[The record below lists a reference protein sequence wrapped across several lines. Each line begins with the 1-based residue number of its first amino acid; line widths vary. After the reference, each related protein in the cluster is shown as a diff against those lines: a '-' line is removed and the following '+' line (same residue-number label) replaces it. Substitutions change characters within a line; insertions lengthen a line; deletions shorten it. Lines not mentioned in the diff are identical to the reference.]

1 MTTNLRDLGD
11 ALMVTMSRCKS
22 MCQLR
27 RMSGISGGRGP
38 VMPNTT
44 LRKTLR
50 MLAEVLEA
58 QRGQVR
64 KQCQPACCTP
74 WYKYTSCD
82 W

>member
-38 VMPNTT
+38 VIAHVT
-44 LRKTLR
+44 LFKTLQV
-50 MLAEVLEA
+50 LAQVFE
-58 QRGQVR
+58 RQVR
-64 KQCQPACCTP
+64 KQ
-74 WYKYTSCD
+74 
-82 W
+82 